1 MYTQGIG
8 LNDIYIT
15 RFDYNGNI
23 SWSKKYGTRSDD
35 RGIDAAEAF
44 DGTLLILANSSEN
57 QTQDITLMR
66 LSEEGDK
73 IWLRRYKSKGVLNA
87 HRLITLRDNHFLTSI
102 SYYDKRHQEQ
112 TRLLK
117 FDLQKN
123 LLQEHNITTDGSNI
137 ISDIK
142 ERSNGAIVGVG
153 HHTTK
158 LKTEAMAIT
167 LDNHLRPIWERFFNN
182 YERSKFNA
190 LTLLHDGKIAI
201 AGELTDRGSEITN
214 MWIIKLNCDGST
226 AQISLKS
233 DTLYAKLLEIFADE
247 IKTKQLS
254 IDESLTIKLISPN
267 LNFKV
272 GEYRLDTQ
280 QSKFLQT
287 FNNKLINLL
296 YSYKDDIKTLHV
308 NGHTSSEWGG
318 FGVDKGYLKNMDLSS
333 KRALSVAQ
341 FLYTK
346 QKSEDKKEF
355 LRDILSSDAHS
366 YAQRVIDKTENKK
379 ASRRVDFKI
388 ELK

>member
-1 MYTQGIG
+1 
-8 LNDIYIT
+8 
-15 RFDYNGNI
+15 
-23 SWSKKYGTRSDD
+23 
-35 RGIDAAEAF
+35 
-44 DGTLLILANSSEN
+44 
-57 QTQDITLMR
+57 
-66 LSEEGDK
+66 
-73 IWLRRYKSKGVLNA
+73 
-87 HRLITLRDNHFLTSI
+87 
-102 SYYDKRHQEQ
+102 
-112 TRLLK
+112 
-117 FDLQKN
+117 
-123 LLQEHNITTDGSNI
+123 
-137 ISDIK
+137 
-142 ERSNGAIVGVG
+142 
-153 HHTTK
+153 
-158 LKTEAMAIT
+158 
-167 LDNHLRPIWERFFNN
+167 
-182 YERSKFNA
+182 
-190 LTLLHDGKIAI
+190 
-201 AGELTDRGSEITN
+201 
-214 MWIIKLNCDGST
+214 
-226 AQISLKS
+226 
-233 DTLYAKLLEIFADE
+233 LYAKLLEIFADE

-296 YSYKDDIKTLHV
+296 YIYKDDIKTLHV

-318 FGVDKGYLKNMDLSS
+318 LGVDKGYLKNMDLSS